1 MSTPARASAKPGRMR
16 TRELGRSG
24 IHLSEV
30 SLGTWGFAGAYGP
43 LADDVQ
49 RAIVEEAL
57 TAGITTFDAA
67 PLWGDGAVERLLGEA
82 LAGHDDVQRITRG
95 GARFEDDRVVK
106 GFGTDALRADL
117 EGSLERL
124 AVDRVDVWLLHDP
137 PEHVLR
143 EDALHDALATFAQEG
158 LFRVWGVST
167 TDADVGRMAIARGAK
182 ALCVPHN
189 LFARD
194 LVAELATELE
204 VAGCGLL
211 ARSPLLHGLLAGRW
225 TEYRQFGE
233 EDHRRERW
241 STRTLGIRVRQT
253 NTLRFLV
260 RGEVSTMA
268 AAALRYVLAED
279 AVTTCLVGAR
289 RPVQA
294 RDAARIVGEPPY
306 LPEGDLERLTSVL
319 ASMGA

>member
-1 MSTPARASAKPGRMR
+1 M
-16 TRELGRSG
+16 RELGRTG
-24 IHLSEV
+24 IHLSEI

-43 LADDVQ
+43 LEDEVQ
-49 RAIVEEAL
+49 RAVVDEAL
-57 TAGITTFDAA
+57 EAGITTFDAA
-67 PLWGDGAVERLLGEA
+67 PLWGDGAVERLLGDA
-82 LAGHDDVQRITRG
+82 LADAESVQRITRG
-95 GARFEDDRVVK
+95 GARWVDERVDK
-106 GFGTDALRADL
+106 SFTPEALRADL

-124 AVDRVDVWLLHDP
+124 RTSRVDVWLLHDP

-143 EDALHDALATFAQEG
+143 EDALHEALEAFAGEE
-158 LFRVWGVST
+158 LFGAWGVST
-167 TDADVGRMAIARGAK
+167 TDADVARMAMARGAK

-194 LVAELATELE
+194 LVAELATELG
-204 VAGCGLL
+204 VAGCGLI

-241 STRTLGIRVRQT
+241 SPRTLGIRVRQT

-268 AAALRYVLAED
+268 AAALRYVLAEE
-279 AVTTCLVGAR
+279 AVSTCVVGAR

-294 RDAARIVGEPPY
+294 RDAARMVGEPPY
-306 LPEGDLERLTSVL
+306 LPEADLDRLASVL